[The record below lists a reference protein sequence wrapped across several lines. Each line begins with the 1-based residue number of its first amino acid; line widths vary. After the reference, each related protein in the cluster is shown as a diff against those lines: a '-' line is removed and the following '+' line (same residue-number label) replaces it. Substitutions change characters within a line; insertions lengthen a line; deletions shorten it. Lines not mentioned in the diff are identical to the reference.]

1 MIYVPF
7 FFCTRSPMNLFLK
20 VKDNKYSFLSSIHS
34 IVKWLVVYCLSFY
47 SSSSYS
53 LLSIVKINVHVHVA
67 KVIDVFNDIKVQY
80 NYQHVQEQVVK
91 MLVNFVIRVNV
102 VDRLVFYQQHVRK
115 RKHDIEHHR

>member
-20 VKDNKYSFLSSIHS
+20 VKDNKYSFLSSIHF
-34 IVKWLVVYCLSFY
+34 IVKWLVVFCLSFY